1 MSHDYRSVWRIFR
14 NNFLC
19 QRTLPLRRQSKR
31 AIVGGPQFL
40 GRKHLGDCGIECHGL
55 LPGSVTELCAGEPVS
70 ARGAQ
75 QEQDF
80 LSGRDQCLEHERLAI
95 QFVDERMTYHDL
107 SGVATWVL
115 YFGLLIARA
124 PHIATGR
131 YVGDASPA
139 MEPRD

>member
-1 MSHDYRSVWRIFR
+1 MRRVFR
-14 NNFLC
+14 DDFPC
-19 QRTLPLRRQSKR
+19 QRTLPIRRQSKR

-107 SGVATWVL
+107 SGVAHGYYIFW
-115 YFGLLIARA
+115 A
-124 PHIATGR
+124 PDSTSPTYR
-131 YVGDASPA
+131 YWKV
-139 MEPRD
+139 RWRC